1 MLCTCMARCEKRP
14 EDDARYVGAG
24 TTDDCEPPMRFW
36 VST

>member
-1 MLCTCMARCEKRP
+1 MQARCEKRS